1 MRFFLC
7 VVLLVL
13 AGASPLSSH
22 LSAQDNA
29 PTPEIPKTDAHYR
42 DTFSGDIVN
51 LSAARVI
58 VARSILGKP
67 TEQRTFWIKPETK
80 VEGKL
85 KMKVKVTVGW
95 IPSDDGDI
103 ALLIVVRPQ
112 KK

>member
-1 MRFFLC
+1 M
-7 VVLLVL
+7 L
-13 AGASPLSSH
+13 AGAIASPSR

-29 PTPEIPKTDAHYR
+29 PTPEFPKTEAHYR

-51 LSAARVI
+51 LSPARVI

-67 TEQRTFWIKPETK
+67 TEQRAFWIRPETK

-95 IPSDDGDI
+95 VPSDDGDI
-103 ALLIVVRPQ
+103 ALLIVVRPE